1 MAVDYLSTLNSQG
14 SGLNITQLVQSLTA
28 AEIEPKRAQ
37 LSSQKE
43 EIALSI
49 SEMGKLQAGMET
61 LRSALSV
68 DSAGLAFDVAS
79 SSAAVGVEISDI
91 DALEN
96 RTASVEVAALAQGQV
111 LEFAGLTGA
120 NNDFVKFTSADQT
133 LGAGSLVIDF
143 GSWSNVPAFTASSR
157 AAVTITLSATD
168 GLDDLATKLSA
179 VTGLSAQVI
188 AKGDGSFSLAVLT
201 DTGAASAIRIT
212 ASSPL
217 DDFDTTNNAKQIVAA
232 SDAALSVDGIAVT
245 RSSNTIDDLLPG
257 LTLSLTATTASPVT
271 VVALEDPD
279 LAEAE
284 MRAFVDALNTTGAM
298 LREASKRG
306 INGASSGPLVSDPT
320 VAALKRSFAALTTT
334 PLEGFGET
342 PLYLSNLGVRTE
354 RDGSLSLDS
363 DVFQAAMASNPAQY
377 RAIFQ
382 SLNQASTEGVSVNLA
397 SFAAPPAGAYAFEFT
412 DANTATLNG
421 ETLIRRTVDGVPEF
435 YKITGDFAGVSLR
448 VTDSSPMSA
457 TVYFGESLIDRVRDF
472 VEQSLASGGD
482 IALRTSRFE
491 TDMREKEESL
501 DDLVL
506 SETRINDRYMV
517 KFGAMESIVT
527 QLKSTGSYL
536 TSMLDAWNKAGE

>member
-168 GLDDLATKLSA
+168 GIDDLATKLSA

-188 AKGDGSFSLAVLT
+188 AKGDGKFSLAVLT

-306 INGASSGPLVSDPT
+306 INGANSGPLVSDPT

-363 DVFQAAMASNPAQY
+363 DVFQAAMASDPAQY

>member
-68 DSAGLAFDVAS
+68 ESAGLAFDVAS

-96 RTASVEVAALAQGQV
+96 RTASVEVAALAKGQV
-111 LEFAGLTGA
+111 LEFT
-120 NNDFVKFTSADQT
+120 NFSTADQI
-133 LGAGSLVIDF
+133 LGAGSFELDF
-143 GSWSNVPAFTASSR
+143 GSWSDVPAFTASSR

-188 AKGDGSFSLAVLT
+188 AKGNGQFSLAVLT
-201 DTGAASAIRIT
+201 DTGAASAIRIR
-212 ASSPL
+212 ASNTLSA
-217 DDFDTTNNAKQIVAA
+217 FDTTNNSKQIVAA

-257 LTLSLTATTASPVT
+257 LTLSLTATTVSPAT
-271 VVALEDPD
+271 VVAIEDPD

-284 MRAFVDALNTTGAM
+284 MRTFVDALNTTGAM

-334 PLEGFGET
+334 PLEGFGDDAV
-342 PLYLSNLGVRTE
+342 YLSNLGVRTE
-354 RDGSLSLDS
+354 RDGSLSFDS
-363 DVFQAAMASNPAQY
+363 KVFQATMASNPAQY
-377 RAIFQ
+377 RAVFQ
-382 SLNQASTEGVSVNLA
+382 SLNQTSSEGVNVALA
-397 SFAAPPAGAYAFEFT
+397 SYAAPPTGAYAFEYNS
-412 DANTATLNG
+412 DGTASLNG
-421 ETLIRRTVDGVPEF
+421 EALIARTDDDGVPAF
-435 YKITGDFAGVSLR
+435 YRITGDFAGVSLR

-472 VEQSLASGGD
+472 VAQSIAAGGE

-501 DDLVL
+501 EDLAL
-506 SETRINDRYMV
+506 SETRITDRYMV
-517 KFGAMESIVT
+517 KFGAMETIVT
-527 QLKSTGSYL
+527 QLKSTGNYL
-536 TSMLDAWNKAGE
+536 TSMLDAWNNAND

>member
-68 DSAGLAFDVAS
+68 ESAGLAFDVAS

-96 RTASVEVAALAQGQV
+96 RTASVEVAALAKGQV
-111 LEFAGLTGA
+111 LEFT
-120 NNDFVKFTSADQT
+120 NFSTADQI
-133 LGAGSLVIDF
+133 LGAGSFELDF
-143 GSWSNVPAFTASSR
+143 GSWSDVPAFTASSR

-188 AKGDGSFSLAVLT
+188 AKGNGKFSLAVLT
-201 DTGAASAIRIT
+201 DTGAASAIRIR
-212 ASSPL
+212 ASNTLSA
-217 DDFDTTNNAKQIVAA
+217 FDTTNNSKQIVAA

-257 LTLSLTATTASPVT
+257 LTLSLTATTVSPAT
-271 VVALEDPD
+271 VVAIEDPD
-279 LAEAE
+279 RAEAE
-284 MRAFVDALNTTGAM
+284 MRTFVDALNTTGAM

-334 PLEGFGET
+334 PLEGFGDDAV
-342 PLYLSNLGVRTE
+342 YLSNLGVRTE
-354 RDGSLSLDS
+354 RDGSLSFDS
-363 DVFQAAMASNPAQY
+363 KVFQATMASNPAQY
-377 RAIFQ
+377 RAVFQ
-382 SLNQASTEGVSVNLA
+382 SLNQTSSEGVNVALA
-397 SFAAPPAGAYAFEFT
+397 SYAAPPTGAYAFEYNS
-412 DANTATLNG
+412 DGTASLNG
-421 ETLIRRTVDGVPEF
+421 EALIARTDDDGVPAF

-472 VEQSLASGGD
+472 VAQSIAAGGD

-501 DDLVL
+501 EDLAL
-506 SETRINDRYMV
+506 SETRITDRYMV
-517 KFGAMESIVT
+517 KFGAMETIVT
-527 QLKSTGSYL
+527 QLKSTGNYL
-536 TSMLDAWNKAGE
+536 TSMLDAWNNAND

>member
-68 DSAGLAFDVAS
+68 ESAGLAFDVAS
-79 SSAAVGVEISDI
+79 SSAAVGVKISDI

-96 RTASVEVAALAQGQV
+96 RTASVEVTALAKGQV
-111 LEFAGLTGA
+111 LEFT
-120 NNDFVKFTSADQT
+120 NFSTADQI
-133 LGAGSLVIDF
+133 LGAGSFELDF
-143 GSWSNVPAFTASSR
+143 GSWSDVPAFTASSR

-188 AKGDGSFSLAVLT
+188 AKGNGQFSLAVLT
-201 DTGAASAIRIT
+201 DTGAASAIRIR
-212 ASSPL
+212 ASNTLSA
-217 DDFDTTNNAKQIVAA
+217 FDTTNNSKQIVAA

-257 LTLSLTATTASPVT
+257 LTLSLTATTASPAT
-271 VVALEDPD
+271 VVAIEDPD

-284 MRAFVDALNTTGAM
+284 MRTFVDALNTTGAM

-334 PLEGFGET
+334 PLEGFGDDAV
-342 PLYLSNLGVRTE
+342 YLSNLGVRTE

-363 DVFQAAMASNPAQY
+363 EVFQAAMASNPAQY
-377 RAIFQ
+377 RAVFQ
-382 SLNQASTEGVSVNLA
+382 SLNQTSSEGVSVALA
-397 SFAAPPAGAYAFEFT
+397 SYAAPPTGAYAFEYNS
-412 DANTATLNG
+412 DGTASLNG
-421 ETLIRRTVDGVPEF
+421 EALIARTDDDGVPAF

-472 VEQSLASGGD
+472 VAQSIAAGGD

-491 TDMREKEESL
+491 TDMRDKEESL
-501 DDLVL
+501 EDLAL
-506 SETRINDRYMV
+506 SETRITDRYMV
-517 KFGAMESIVT
+517 KFGAMETIVT
-527 QLKSTGSYL
+527 QLKSTGNYL
-536 TSMLDAWNKAGE
+536 TSMLDAWNNAND

>member
-43 EIALSI
+43 EIELSI

-68 DSAGLAFDVAS
+68 ESAGLAFDVAS

-96 RTASVEVAALAQGQV
+96 RTASVEVTALAKGQV
-111 LEFAGLTGA
+111 LEFT
-120 NNDFVKFTSADQT
+120 NFSTADQI
-133 LGAGSLVIDF
+133 LGAGSFELDF
-143 GSWSNVPAFTASSR
+143 GSWSDVPAFTASSR

-188 AKGDGSFSLAVLT
+188 AKGNGQFSLAVLT
-201 DTGAASAIRIT
+201 DTGAASAIRIR
-212 ASSPL
+212 ASNTLSA
-217 DDFDTTNNAKQIVAA
+217 FDTTNNSKQIVAA

-334 PLEGFGET
+334 PLDGFGDD
-342 PLYLSNLGVRTE
+342 PIYLSNLGVRTE

-363 DVFQAAMASNPAQY
+363 DVFQAVMASDPAQY
-377 RAIFQ
+377 RAVFQ
-382 SLNQASTEGVSVNLA
+382 SLNQTSSEGVNVALA
-397 SFAAPPAGAYAFEFT
+397 SYAAPPTGAYAFEYNS
-412 DANTATLNG
+412 DGTASLNG
-421 ETLIRRTVDGVPEF
+421 EALIARTDDDGVPAF

-472 VEQSLASGGD
+472 VAQSIAAGGD

-501 DDLVL
+501 EDLAL
-506 SETRINDRYMV
+506 SETRITDRYMV
-517 KFGAMESIVT
+517 KFGAMETIVT
-527 QLKSTGSYL
+527 QLKSTGNYL
-536 TSMLDAWNKAGE
+536 TSMLDAWNNAND

>member
-68 DSAGLAFDVAS
+68 ESAGLAFDVAS

-96 RTASVEVAALAQGQV
+96 RTASVEVTALAQGQV
-111 LEFAGLTGA
+111 LEFTGF
-120 NNDFVKFTSADQT
+120 DSADAT
-133 LGAGSLVIDF
+133 LGAGSLTIDF
-143 GSWSNVPAFTASSR
+143 GSWNTGTFSASS
-157 AAVTITLSATD
+157 AQSAVTITLSGAET
-168 GLDDLATKLSA
+168 GLDDLAAKLSA
-179 VTGLSAQVI
+179 VTGVTAQVI
-188 AKGDGSFSLAVLT
+188 AKGDGKFSLAVLT

-212 ASSPL
+212 ASDPL
-217 DDFDTTNNAKQIVAA
+217 DDFDTTNNANQIVAA

-257 LTLSLTATTASPVT
+257 LTLSLTAITASPVT
-271 VVALEDPD
+271 VVAIEDPD

-284 MRAFVDALNTTGAM
+284 MRAFVDALNTTAAM

-334 PLEGFGET
+334 PLEGFGDDAV
-342 PLYLSNLGVRTE
+342 YLSNLGVRTE

-363 DVFQAAMASNPAQY
+363 EVFQAAMASNPAQY
-377 RAIFQ
+377 RAVFQ
-382 SLNQASTEGVSVNLA
+382 SLNQTSSEGVSVALA
-397 SFAAPPAGAYAFEFT
+397 SYAAPPTGAYAFEYNS
-412 DANTATLNG
+412 DGTASLNG
-421 ETLIRRTVDGVPEF
+421 EALIARTDDDGVPAF

-472 VEQSLASGGD
+472 VAQSIAAGGD

-501 DDLVL
+501 EDLAL
-506 SETRINDRYMV
+506 SETRITDRYMV
-517 KFGAMESIVT
+517 KFGAMETIVT
-527 QLKSTGSYL
+527 QLKSTGNYL
-536 TSMLDAWNKAGE
+536 TSMLDAWNNAND

>member
-68 DSAGLAFDVAS
+68 ESAGLAFDVAS

-96 RTASVEVAALAQGQV
+96 RTASVEVTALAQGQV
-111 LEFAGLTGA
+111 LEFTGF
-120 NNDFVKFTSADQT
+120 DSADAT
-133 LGAGSLVIDF
+133 LGAGSLTIDF
-143 GSWSNVPAFTASSR
+143 GSWNTGTFSASS
-157 AAVTITLSATD
+157 AQSAVTITLSGAET
-168 GLDDLATKLSA
+168 GLDDLAAKLSA
-179 VTGLSAQVI
+179 VTGVTAQVI
-188 AKGDGSFSLAVLT
+188 AKGDGTFSLAVLT

-212 ASSPL
+212 ASDPL
-217 DDFDTTNNAKQIVAA
+217 DDFDTTNNSNQIVAA

-257 LTLSLTATTASPVT
+257 LTLSLTAITASPVT
-271 VVALEDPD
+271 VVAIEDPD

-284 MRAFVDALNTTGAM
+284 MRAFVDALNTTAAM

-334 PLEGFGET
+334 PLEGFGDDAV
-342 PLYLSNLGVRTE
+342 YLSNLGVRTE

-363 DVFQAAMASNPAQY
+363 EVFQAAMASNPAQY
-377 RAIFQ
+377 RAVFQ
-382 SLNQASTEGVSVNLA
+382 SLNQTSSEGVSVALA
-397 SFAAPPAGAYAFEFT
+397 SYAAPPTGAYAFEYNS
-412 DANTATLNG
+412 DGTASLNG
-421 ETLIRRTVDGVPEF
+421 EALIARTDDDGVPAF

-472 VEQSLASGGD
+472 VAQSIAAGGD

-501 DDLVL
+501 EDLAL
-506 SETRINDRYMV
+506 SETRITDRYMV
-517 KFGAMESIVT
+517 KFGAMETIVT
-527 QLKSTGSYL
+527 QLKSTGNYL
-536 TSMLDAWNKAGE
+536 TSMLDAWNNAND

>member
-68 DSAGLAFDVAS
+68 ESAGLAFDVAS

-96 RTASVEVAALAQGQV
+96 RTASVEVTALAQGQV
-111 LEFAGLTGA
+111 LEFT
-120 NNDFVKFTSADQT
+120 NFSTADQT

-143 GSWSNVPAFTASSR
+143 GSWSSVPAFTASSR
-157 AAVTITLSATD
+157 DAVTITLSATD
-168 GLDDLATKLSA
+168 GLDDLAAKLSA
-179 VTGLSAQVI
+179 MTGVTAQVI
-188 AKGDGSFSLAVLT
+188 AKGDGKFSLAVLT

-212 ASSPL
+212 ASDPL
-217 DDFDTTNNAKQIVAA
+217 DDFDTTNNSNQIVAA
-232 SDAALSVDGIAVT
+232 SDAAFSVDGIAVT

-257 LTLSLTATTASPVT
+257 LTLSLTAITASPVT
-271 VVALEDPD
+271 VVAIEDPD

-284 MRAFVDALNTTGAM
+284 MRAFVDALNTTAAM

-334 PLEGFGET
+334 PLEGFGDDAV
-342 PLYLSNLGVRTE
+342 YLSNLGVRTE

-363 DVFQAAMASNPAQY
+363 EVFQAAMASNPAQY
-377 RAIFQ
+377 RAVFQ
-382 SLNQASTEGVSVNLA
+382 SLNQTSSEGVSVALA
-397 SFAAPPAGAYAFEFT
+397 SYAAPPTGAYAFEYNS
-412 DANTATLNG
+412 DGSASLNG
-421 ETLIRRTVDGVPEF
+421 EALIARTDDDGVPAF

-448 VTDSSPMSA
+448 VTESSPMSA

-472 VEQSLASGGD
+472 VAQSIAAGGD

-501 DDLVL
+501 EDLAL
-506 SETRINDRYMV
+506 SETRITDRYMV
-517 KFGAMESIVT
+517 KFGAMETIVT
-527 QLKSTGSYL
+527 QLKSTGNYL
-536 TSMLDAWNKAGE
+536 TSMLDAWNNAND